1 MLTYLPALFLAT
13 FETFADITANIILF
27 EAMFTMHHTHC
38 VTAFLTLACVT
49 SIVIL
54 LEAMFT
60 GHVAAYRHFS
70 AGVAFAHFASIFVF
84 LETMLTITKVTSI

>member
-38 VTAFLTLACVT
+38 VTAFLTLTCVA

-54 LEAMFT
+54 LEAIFT
-60 GHVAAYRHFS
+60 GHVAAYRHLRT
-70 AGVAFAHFASIFVF
+70 GVAFAHFASVFVF
-84 LETMLTITKVTSI
+84 LEAMFTVTKATGI